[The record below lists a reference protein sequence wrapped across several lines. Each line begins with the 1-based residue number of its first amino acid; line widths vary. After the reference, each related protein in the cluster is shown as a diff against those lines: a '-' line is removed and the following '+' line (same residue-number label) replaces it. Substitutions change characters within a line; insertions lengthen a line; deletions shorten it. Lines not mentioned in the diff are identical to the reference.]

1 MKLSDIPNVENFL
14 DKKVKIE
21 ITGGTVFIG
30 TLKGYDGFV
39 NVVLPNVTKPLYTDS
54 QIVIKGKE
62 IKSLDLIE

>member
-39 NVVLPNVTKPLYTDS
+39 NVVLQNVTKPLYTDS
-54 QIVIKGKE
+54 QVVIKGKE

>member
-39 NVVLPNVTKPLYTDS
+39 NVVLQNVTKPLYTDS

-62 IKSLDLIE
+62 IKSLDLIV

>member
-21 ITGGTVFIG
+21 ISGGNVFVG

-39 NVVLPNVTKPLYTDS
+39 NVVLQNVTKPLYADS

-62 IKSLDLIE
+62 IKSLDLVE

>member
-39 NVVLPNVTKPLYTDS
+39 NVVLQNVTKPPYTDS
-54 QIVIKGKE
+54 QVVIKGKE